1 MGLCSLLSPS
11 PPVHEL
17 VPLTGVLEE
26 DCQMVHKSFTGSHD
40 CDLMLKQFHF
50 QWVLI
55 LRIKLRRK
63 SPFGTS
69 AVWKIFLQTLLGLW
83 GCAGL
88 GKGACQQGGTQ
99 ETNHSTTKQTKTQ
112 KKKQSLLCDVRVAEH
127 SWIMGAG
134 DGNECSPRGLRS
146 LQWNQ
151 VHGGQG

>member
-1 MGLCSLLSPS
+1 MLRSQGDRVHMGLCSLLSPS

-26 DCQMVHKSFTGSHD
+26 DCQMVHKSFTSSHD

-55 LRIKLRRK
+55 LRIKQRRK

-69 AVWKIFLQTLLGLW
+69 AVWKIFLPTLLGLW
-83 GCAGL
+83 GCVGL

-112 KKKQSLLCDVRVAEH
+112 KKKQSYYFVTLGQQNTVR
-127 SWIMGAG
+127 SWELEMGTSAAREG
-134 DGNECSPRGLRS
+134 
-146 LQWNQ
+146 
-151 VHGGQG
+151 